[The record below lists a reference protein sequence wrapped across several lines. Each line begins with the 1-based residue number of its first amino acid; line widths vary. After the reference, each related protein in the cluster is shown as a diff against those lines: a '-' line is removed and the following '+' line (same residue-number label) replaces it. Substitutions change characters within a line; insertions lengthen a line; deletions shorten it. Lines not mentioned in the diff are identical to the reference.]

1 MQSSQNL
8 LRELARNVNKLFRDL
23 KGLDA
28 PDAMVYLRLLGMELG
43 YLKTKDIENM
53 AYSALLMADNLM
65 GMFPAEVSFVTK
77 QQHKQNREIVNRNR
91 QTILIC

>member
-53 AYSALLMADNLM
+53 AYSALVMVDNMLK
-65 GMFPAEVSFVTK
+65 MFPTDVSFLQK
-77 QQHKQNREIVNRNR
+77 HPNQQSKARS
-91 QTILIC
+91 